1 MSENFYLYDDRS
13 LFCILAILQFV
24 SWIGFGAAT
33 IWGIHKVLFDRKD
46 ECYE

>member
-1 MSENFYLYDDRS
+1 MSEIFTCMMIDPY
-13 LFCILAILQFV
+13 FCILAILQFV

-33 IWGIHKVLFDRKD
+33 IYGIHKVLFDRKD